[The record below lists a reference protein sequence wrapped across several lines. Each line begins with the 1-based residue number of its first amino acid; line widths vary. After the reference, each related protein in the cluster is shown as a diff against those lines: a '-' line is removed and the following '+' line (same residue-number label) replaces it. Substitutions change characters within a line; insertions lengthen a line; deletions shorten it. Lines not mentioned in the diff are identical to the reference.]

1 MISTAKIVLI
11 ESILIAVSTFVFLR
25 FGNELSGFLGHEEQ
39 WSGLCDNLF
48 QINIALV
55 IAFIIG
61 IFAEGGLKYRGCNLK
76 TISKQMLVL
85 FMFNTITMALFP
97 VFGEFYFSVV
107 ISCFTGNII
116 EFVSVSKNIIGAIK

>member
-11 ESILIAVSTFVFLR
+11 ESILAAVSIFVFLQ
-25 FGNELSGFLGHEEQ
+25 FGYELSGFLGHKEQ
-39 WSGLCDNLF
+39 WSKVCDNLF

-61 IFAEGGLKYRGCNLK
+61 IFAEGGLKYQGRNLK
-76 TISKQMLVL
+76 TISKHMLVL
-85 FMFNTITMALFP
+85 FMFNTVAMALFP

-107 ISCFTGNII
+107 TICFTGNII